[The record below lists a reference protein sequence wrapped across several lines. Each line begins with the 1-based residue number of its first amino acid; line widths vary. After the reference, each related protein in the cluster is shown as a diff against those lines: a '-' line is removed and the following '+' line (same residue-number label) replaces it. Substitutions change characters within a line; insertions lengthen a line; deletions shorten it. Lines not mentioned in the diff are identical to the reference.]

1 MSNVKNYTE
10 QGGQKTVIGGNL
22 EVTPEGKLTF
32 EGLEMKPAQMQADS
46 TATTIEELKT
56 DFNQLIA
63 KLKTTGL
70 MASK

>member
-10 QGGQKTVIGGNL
+10 QGGAKTVIGGNL
-22 EVTPEGKLTF
+22 EIASEGTLTF
-32 EGLEMKPAQMQADS
+32 EGLEIKPAQMQASS
-46 TATTIEELKT
+46 TATTVEELKT

-63 KLKTTGL
+63 KLKAAGL